1 MSHDYLYTCS
11 NNNKKTFHSVQ
22 GYYTVEVISCVSLPQ
37 YSSSSGRGIIIL
49 LNRMSL

>member
-1 MSHDYLYTCS
+1 MIISIHVVIIT
-11 NNNKKTFHSVQ
+11 KKTFHSVQ

-49 LNRMSL
+49 LNRTSL